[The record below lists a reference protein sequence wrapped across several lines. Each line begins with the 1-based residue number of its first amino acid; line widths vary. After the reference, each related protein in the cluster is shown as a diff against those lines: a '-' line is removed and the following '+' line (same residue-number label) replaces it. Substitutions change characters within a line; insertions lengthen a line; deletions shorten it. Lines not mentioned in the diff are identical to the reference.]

1 MKLTLLSLTVLLSAS
16 IVCSAPRYQ
25 PTSQSSFMLPLLVV
39 GSNQEDMWAVI
50 EFPEGKEIMVDLVG
64 TALAPNAKG
73 TARVTRGSN
82 GSEIGVELSGL
93 PTEIENYHV
102 YAIDSLANATTL
114 GSLTE
119 SDGAGTLKAQTA
131 LTTFM
136 LVISPKE
143 DVVTLTAET
152 QVAVHSKAPDGYKVV
167 PRTSTPEVASRVTS
181 SSNEPEASLVA
192 DYDVPLLGIA
202 SIKSG
207 VATQLKS
214 RLFDD
219 LQGSRINASVTPK
232 KKGLTQV
239 DFVFR
244 DLKPPAD
251 GRHYIVW
258 VVGPDNAYSVLG
270 RAVAGKQTKLSSVA
284 EFSDF
289 GLLITIEDTDSP
301 ILPTGKMVALIVR

>member
-1 MKLTLLSLTVLLSAS
+1 MKLTLLCLTVLLAAS
-16 IVCSAPRYQ
+16 IVCSAPRCRLN
-25 PTSQSSFMLPLLVV
+25 SQSSFTLPRPVV
-39 GSNQEDMWAVI
+39 GSNQDDIWAVI
-50 EFPEGKEIMVDLVG
+50 EFPEGKEVTVDLVG
-64 TALAPNAKG
+64 AALAPNAKG
-73 TARVTRGSN
+73 TARITRHSN
-82 GSEIGVELSGL
+82 GSEIDIELSGL
-93 PTEIENYHV
+93 PAEIESYHV
-102 YAIDSLANATTL
+102 YAIDSLGNASALGTL
-114 GSLTE
+114 TVSGS
-119 SDGAGTLKAQTA
+119 SLKAQTA

-136 LVISPKE
+136 LLVSPKD
-143 DVVTLTAET
+143 DVVTLTPEA
-152 QVAVHSKAPDGYKVV
+152 QIALHSKAPEGYKIVA
-167 PRTSTPEVASRVTS
+167 RTSAPEVASGITS
-181 SSNEPEASLVA
+181 SSNEPETPLVA
-192 DYDVPLLGIA
+192 GYDVPLLNIA
-202 SIKSG
+202 SLKNG

-219 LQGSRINASVTPK
+219 LQGSRINTSVTPK

-301 ILPTGKMVALIVR
+301 ILPTGKMVAMIVR